1 MTESFSD
8 LFAETIKENEE
19 FFKTNET
26 RKKFLNEVVE
36 LANDSIDL
44 IPKSTDMSNPR
55 LAFWLHA
62 LQPLSYGIFTSLMS
76 GNILTCFMQLRLLLE
91 YLALNSMAEKI
102 SGDNLLEKYIIA
114 RNDYEKSTSKLLR
127 DFDIEALELWQRL
140 SKWLH
145 ARTYS
150 ERIELT
156 TINEGVKLWSM
167 IQPAIYSKEDEVE
180 LNELYLAIT
189 QFRNIL
195 KNHV

>member
-1 MTESFSD
+1 
-8 LFAETIKENEE
+8 
-19 FFKTNET
+19 
-26 RKKFLNEVVE
+26 
-36 LANDSIDL
+36 
-44 IPKSTDMSNPR
+44 
-55 LAFWLHA
+55 
-62 LQPLSYGIFTSLMS
+62 
-76 GNILTCFMQLRLLLE
+76 
-91 YLALNSMAEKI
+91 MAEKI
-102 SGDNLLEKYIIA
+102 SGDNLLEKYIIT
-114 RNDYEKSTSKLLR
+114 RNDYEKSISKLLR
-127 DFDIEALELWQRL
+127 DFDIEALELWQEL

-180 LNELYLAIT
+180 LNELYLAIA